1 MEKLRNFFLLT
12 LFSLLFFSS
21 NLFLNEKSF
30 ASNSSFEII
39 PEKVSIFNEN
49 EIYLIVKFDLEKNW
63 HTYWKNPGD
72 SGEPASFEWDLPE
85 GFEISEAMWPTP
97 ELIPYPP
104 LTTFGYTDQ
113 LELLFKLSLPEGV
126 KENSVIEVSSKWLVC
141 ADVCIPQEGSV
152 SFDLF
157 KANQTYPSQIE
168 QLLSK
173 IKQKIPLDNGKT
185 ITSKIEE
192 DRLVLNL
199 KELGF
204 DITDAYFFPFRKDVI
219 DYSVN
224 QKLKKNDEEVSLS
237 LAFME
242 NTDVS
247 LIKGG
252 ILKTNAGSQE
262 LRLLQ
267 RNFQSEVSLRPEFI
281 SLMTA
286 ILFSLI
292 GGLLLNLM
300 PCVFPVISLKILNFV
315 NHSEN
320 RSQTSLHGMFFSLGA
335 ILMFVLIGL
344 SVLVLKS
351 IGMDVGWGY
360 QLQSPI
366 VVSLLIFL
374 FIFLAGFFLLNV
386 NFFNTL
392 LSIGTTGLKAPNYVN
407 SFATG
412 FLAVIVATPCTAPF
426 MGSALG
432 FAILQPGFSSFLI
445 FLALGIGFTFP
456 YILLSI
462 FPGLVSI
469 LPKPGQWMETFKQF
483 MAFPMMLTALWLI
496 WVLSSQISSFQL
508 ILVLLGISLIVFF
521 YWLNQLNITSTTGKR
536 FRVFVYLFIFVS
548 IFLTLPTQNISSQE
562 NTNGFSEAEL
572 NKKLEQGPVFLNFT
586 ADWCITCKVN
596 ERVALKTKNTLNLFK
611 EKKIF
616 YMEADW
622 TNKNK
627 VIAEKLESFGR
638 SSIPLYVFYPERD
651 KQPII
656 LPEILSES
664 VIEDYLN

>member
-85 GFEISEAMWPTP
+85 GFEISEAIWPTP

-113 LELLFKLSLPEGV
+113 LELLFKLSLPEEV
-126 KENSVIEVSSKWLVC
+126 KENSVIAVSSKWLVC

-157 KANQTYPSQIE
+157 KANQTYPSQIG

-521 YWLNQLNITSTTGKR
+521 YWLNQLNITSATGKR

>member
-85 GFEISEAMWPTP
+85 GFEISEAIWPTP

-521 YWLNQLNITSTTGKR
+521 YWLNQLNITSATGKR

>member
-113 LELLFKLSLPEGV
+113 LELLFKLLLPEGV
-126 KENSVIEVSSKWLVC
+126 KENSVIAVSSKWLVC

-157 KANQTYPSQIE
+157 KANQAYPSQIE

-199 KELGF
+199 EELGL

-445 FLALGIGFTFP
+445 FFALGIGFTFP

-521 YWLNQLNITSTTGKR
+521 YWLNQLNITSTSGKR

-548 IFLTLPTQNISSQE
+548 IFLTLPTQNISTQE
-562 NTNGFSEAEL
+562 NTNVFSEAEL

-611 EKKIF
+611 EKEIF

-627 VIAEKLESFGR
+627 VISEKLESFGR

>member
-113 LELLFKLSLPEGV
+113 LELLFKLLLPEGV
-126 KENSVIEVSSKWLVC
+126 KENSVIAVSSKWLVC

-157 KANQTYPSQIE
+157 KANQAYPSQIG

-199 KELGF
+199 EELGL

-237 LAFME
+237 LAFIE

-445 FLALGIGFTFP
+445 FFALGIGFTFP

-521 YWLNQLNITSTTGKR
+521 YWLNQLNITSTSGKR

-548 IFLTLPTQNISSQE
+548 IFLTLPTQNISTQE
-562 NTNGFSEAEL
+562 NTNVFSEAEL

-611 EKKIF
+611 EKEIF

-627 VIAEKLESFGR
+627 VISEKLESFGR

>member
-85 GFEISEAMWPTP
+85 GFEISEAIWPTP

-113 LELLFKLSLPEGV
+113 LELLFKLSLPEEV
-126 KENSVIEVSSKWLVC
+126 KENSVIAVSSKWLVC

-521 YWLNQLNITSTTGKR
+521 YWLNQLNITSATGKR

-664 VIEDYLN
+664 VIENYLN

>member
-85 GFEISEAMWPTP
+85 GFEISEAIWPTP

-157 KANQTYPSQIE
+157 KANQTYPSQIG

-173 IKQKIPLDNGKT
+173 IKQKIPLDNGKI

-199 KELGF
+199 EELGL

-521 YWLNQLNITSTTGKR
+521 YWLNQLNITSATGKR

>member
-49 EIYLIVKFDLEKNW
+49 EIYLIVRFDLEKNW

-85 GFEISEAMWPTP
+85 GFEISEAIWPTP

-113 LELLFKLSLPEGV
+113 LELLFKLSLPEEV
-126 KENSVIEVSSKWLVC
+126 KENSVIAVSSKWLVC

-157 KANQTYPSQIE
+157 KANQTYPSQID

-199 KELGF
+199 EELGL

-445 FLALGIGFTFP
+445 FFALGIGFTFP

-548 IFLTLPTQNISSQE
+548 IFLTLPTQNISTQE

-572 NKKLEQGPVFLNFT
+572 NNKLEQGPVFLNFT

>member
-49 EIYLIVKFDLEKNW
+49 KIYLIVKFDLEKNW

-548 IFLTLPTQNISSQE
+548 IFLTLPTQNISTQE

-611 EKKIF
+611 EKEIF

>member
-12 LFSLLFFSS
+12 LFSVLFFSS
-21 NLFLNEKSF
+21 SLFLDEKSF

-173 IKQKIPLDNGKT
+173 IKQKIPLDNGKI

-199 KELGF
+199 EELGL

-224 QKLKKNDEEVSLS
+224 QKLKKNDKEVSLS

-386 NFFNTL
+386 NFFDSL

-432 FAILQPGFSSFLI
+432 FAILQPGFSSFLN

-462 FPGLVSI
+462 FPGLDSI

-521 YWLNQLNITSTTGKR
+521 YWLNQLNITSATGKR

-548 IFLTLPTQNISSQE
+548 IFLTLPTQNISTQE

-611 EKKIF
+611 EKEIF

>member
-113 LELLFKLSLPEGV
+113 LELLFKLSLPEEV
-126 KENSVIEVSSKWLVC
+126 KENSVIAVSSKWLVC

-157 KANQTYPSQIE
+157 KANQAYPSQIE

-199 KELGF
+199 EELGL

-237 LAFME
+237 LAFIE

-445 FLALGIGFTFP
+445 FFALGIGFTFP

-548 IFLTLPTQNISSQE
+548 IFLTLPTQNISTQE
-562 NTNGFSEAEL
+562 NTNVFSEAEL

-611 EKKIF
+611 EKEIF

-627 VIAEKLESFGR
+627 VISEKLESFGR

>member
-85 GFEISEAMWPTP
+85 GFEISEAIWPTP

-113 LELLFKLSLPEGV
+113 LELLFKLSLPEEV
-126 KENSVIEVSSKWLVC
+126 KENSVIAVSSKWLVC

-157 KANQTYPSQIE
+157 KANQTYPSQIG

-173 IKQKIPLDNGKT
+173 IKQKIPLDNGKI

-199 KELGF
+199 EELGL
-204 DITDAYFFPFRKDVI
+204 DITEAYFFPFRKDVI

-237 LAFME
+237 LAFIE

-521 YWLNQLNITSTTGKR
+521 YWLNQLNITSTSGKR

-548 IFLTLPTQNISSQE
+548 IFLTLPTQNISTQE
-562 NTNGFSEAEL
+562 NTNVFSEAEL

-611 EKKIF
+611 EKEIF

-627 VIAEKLESFGR
+627 VISEKLESFGR

>member
-113 LELLFKLSLPEGV
+113 LELLFKLLLPEGV
-126 KENSVIEVSSKWLVC
+126 KENSVIAVSSKWLVC

-157 KANQTYPSQIE
+157 KANQAYPSQIE

-199 KELGF
+199 EELGL

-237 LAFME
+237 LAFIE

-445 FLALGIGFTFP
+445 FFALGIGFTFP

-548 IFLTLPTQNISSQE
+548 IFLTLPTQNISTQE

-611 EKKIF
+611 EKEIF

-627 VIAEKLESFGR
+627 VISEKLESFGR

>member
-113 LELLFKLSLPEGV
+113 LELLFKLLLPEGV
-126 KENSVIEVSSKWLVC
+126 KENSVIAVSSKWLVC

-157 KANQTYPSQIE
+157 KANQAYPSQIE

-199 KELGF
+199 EELGL

-237 LAFME
+237 LAFIE

-445 FLALGIGFTFP
+445 FFALGIGFTFP

-521 YWLNQLNITSTTGKR
+521 YWLNQLNITSATGKR

-548 IFLTLPTQNISSQE
+548 IFLTLPTQNISTQE

-611 EKKIF
+611 EKEIF

-627 VIAEKLESFGR
+627 VISEKLESFGR

>member
-1 MEKLRNFFLLT
+1 MEKLKNFFLLT

-85 GFEISEAMWPTP
+85 GFEISEAIWPTP

-521 YWLNQLNITSTTGKR
+521 YWLNQLNITSATGKR

-548 IFLTLPTQNISSQE
+548 IFLTLPTQNISTQE

>member
-113 LELLFKLSLPEGV
+113 LELLFKLLLPEGV
-126 KENSVIEVSSKWLVC
+126 KENSVIAVSSKWLVC

-157 KANQTYPSQIE
+157 KANQAYPSQID

-199 KELGF
+199 EELGL

-386 NFFNTL
+386 NFFNSL

-432 FAILQPGFSSFLI
+432 FAILQPGFSSFII

-456 YILLSI
+456 YIILSI

-521 YWLNQLNITSTTGKR
+521 YWLNQLNITSATGKR

-548 IFLTLPTQNISSQE
+548 IFLTLPTQNISTQE
-562 NTNGFSEAEL
+562 NTNVFSEAEL

-611 EKKIF
+611 EKEIF

-627 VIAEKLESFGR
+627 VISEKLESFGR

>member
-49 EIYLIVKFDLEKNW
+49 KIYLIVKFDLEKNW

-113 LELLFKLSLPEGV
+113 LELLFKLLLPEGV
-126 KENSVIEVSSKWLVC
+126 KENSVIAVSSKWLVC

-157 KANQTYPSQIE
+157 KANQTYPSQIG

-173 IKQKIPLDNGKT
+173 IKQKIPLDNGKI

-199 KELGF
+199 EELGL
-204 DITDAYFFPFRKDVI
+204 DIIDDYFFPFRKDVI

-237 LAFME
+237 LAFIE

-521 YWLNQLNITSTTGKR
+521 YWLNQLNITSATGKR